1 MNKAARTV
9 LVTVALLLSGGLLAM
24 NMTPNSSTNA
34 SAVSPTWNAASGAGF
49 DLGVNV
55 DWSKVKQ
62 ESQPSTF

>member
-9 LVTVALLLSGGLLAM
+9 LVTVALLLSGGLLAT
-24 NMTPNSSTNA
+24 NLTPNSSANT
-34 SAVSPTWNAASGAGF
+34 SAASPTWNAASGAGF

-62 ESQPSTF
+62 EPLPTTF

>member
-9 LVTVALLLSGGLLAM
+9 LVTVTLLLSGGLLAM
-24 NMTPNSSTNA
+24 TLTPNSSANT
-34 SAVSPTWNAASGAGF
+34 SAVSPTWNPAGGAGF

-62 ESQPSTF
+62 EPQPSTF